1 LGAGHPGHPLGQGLE
16 RLMLAFELAF
26 ARTLRAFLPV
36 LTRRWDLVAGATDR
50 IGRVLGV
57 VRILGIIR
65 VDGIV

>member
-36 LTRRWDLVAGATDR
+36 FPRRGDLVAGAADR
-50 IGRVLGV
+50 IGRIFGVIRITGIKRINVLV
-57 VRILGIIR
+57 
-65 VDGIV
+65 